1 MRRAMFNP
9 RRAMLP
15 LAVAVVLSACGG
27 SSSDPA
33 PAAQTQQYPVVY
45 GGPSAPTADVGRDG
59 DFFINATT
67 GEMYGP
73 KTAGA
78 WPTATVSLV
87 GPAGPGGAT
96 GATGAT
102 GAVGGEEPAGPSDP
116 GPDRPA
122 GRPQL
127 KRVK

>member
-15 LAVAVVLSACGG
+15 LAVAVMLSACGG

-67 GEMYGP
+67 GALV
-73 KTAGA
+73 TTSN
-78 WPTATVSLV
+78 PTSTLDATISATV
-87 GPAGPGGAT
+87 PAIRDPTSTSGST
-96 GATGAT
+96 
-102 GAVGGEEPAGPSDP
+102 SDSAL
-116 GPDRPA
+116 RMA
-122 GRPQL
+122 WA
-127 KRVK
+127 